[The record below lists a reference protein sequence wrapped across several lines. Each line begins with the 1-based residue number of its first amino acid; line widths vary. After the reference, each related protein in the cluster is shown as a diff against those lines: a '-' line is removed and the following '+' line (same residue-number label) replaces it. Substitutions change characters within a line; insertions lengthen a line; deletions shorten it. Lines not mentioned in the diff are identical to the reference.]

1 MELVCHYHIAPRNLI
16 PASCFSHCGC
26 IGHKLQILRSES
38 GSDIGKVRH
47 LVDVHVIIGTEKK
60 EVLSRIVLCHLSN
73 DDEFA
78 RAGWLHDTSTVVIP
92 EHGTE
97 VIVPFGDIFVLS
109 AASFMLS

>member
-1 MELVCHYHIAPRNLI
+1 M
-16 PASCFSHCGC
+16 
-26 IGHKLQILRSES
+26 QILRSES

-78 RAGWLHDTSTVVIP
+78 RAGWLHDTSTVAIP
-92 EHGTE
+92 EHCTE
-97 VIVPFGDIFVLS
+97 VIVGFLIVRVEFDSFHFHLLS
-109 AASFMLS
+109 INIADQNTSNPESKITT